1 MDIKGIINL
10 IAYPPFTRQLLIV
23 EILFLAL
30 TLFFIGFIIFAL
42 IHTSWLKRL
51 IIYDV
56 QEFVRHKPFGTKKVA
71 RDWNKIKARLDAG
84 LEAEYKLAVLEADSM
99 MDDVLKRMGFFGAN
113 LGERLDKLTSVSL
126 PNLDEARLAH
136 QTRDN
141 IVHDPD
147 YRLSLDE
154 AKKTIAIFEESLTD
168 LQAL

>member
-1 MDIKGIINL
+1 MGVKEIINL
-10 IAYPPFTRQLLIV
+10 IVSLPFAKWLFIP
-23 EILFLAL
+23 EFLFLDL
-30 TLFFIGFIIFAL
+30 TAFFIGFIIFSL
-42 IHTSWLKRL
+42 INATWLKML
-51 IIYDV
+51 IIDDA
-56 QEFVRHKPFGTKKVA
+56 QEFIRHRPFGTKKVA